1 MGWDLLWKTLCPHPR
16 IFRALKSREN
26 GKCRSGGGQSRTSC
40 LLGLGNERGN
50 NRKPSKDA
58 GLGGFANSREDRGVR
73 KIHRKPKGPEVQK
86 MRSKSG
92 NDPGTATELREIS
105 IFWGRGSVSSNPSF
119 SKDFGSGRADL
130 CPNPSS

>member
-1 MGWDLLWKTLCPHPR
+1 MPGIRGLGFAVE
-16 IFRALKSREN
+16 IFVSPSEDFLKSREN

-40 LLGLGNERGN
+40 LLGLGNEGGN

-86 MRSKSG
+86 IEANLEQQQSCEKS
-92 NDPGTATELREIS
+92 P
-105 IFWGRGSVSSNPSF
+105 IFWERGSCQ
-119 SKDFGSGRADL
+119 L
-130 CPNPSS
+130 